1 MEVKTLEFKNN
12 IGNMLQLQF
21 SPQPNQDERFYVKLI
36 GFLENKSFIVTTPR
50 FDGVPLKIIPSQ
62 KFIVRMMSKSKAQV
76 FTTSA
81 IHSTSHPYPHIHL
94 AYPEKFDS
102 ITIRKAER
110 VHCKLNVS
118 VHNEDPL
125 NPTSRHNTAL
135 MHDISTAGALLYATE
150 ELGNIGDT
158 ISIETTI
165 TVAGMDQELFF
176 SAKIRRMVPPDKG
189 RDTYE
194 YGIEFTMLEDKTKLL
209 LHAFVY
215 EQIAHE

>member
-1 MEVKTLEFKNN
+1 
-12 IGNMLQLQF
+12 MLQLQL
-21 SPQPNQDERFYVKLI
+21 SPQTNSNERFYVKLI

-50 FDGVPLKIIPSQ
+50 YDGVPLKINQ
-62 KFIVRMMSKSKAQV
+62 GQNFIVRMMSKSKAQI
-76 FTTSA
+76 FTTST
-81 IHSTSHPYPHIHL
+81 IHSTTHPYPHIFL

-118 VHNEDPL
+118 VHNEDPV

-135 MHDISTAGALLYATE
+135 MHDISTAGALLYSTE
-150 ELGNIGDT
+150 ELGNVGDT

-165 TVAGMDQELFF
+165 TVAGIDQELFF
-176 SAKIRRMVPPDKG
+176 SAIIRRMVLPDKG

-194 YGIEFTMLEDKTKLL
+194 YGVEFTMLEDKTKLM

-215 EQIAHE
+215 EQIARE